1 MRYWWKVVSSL
12 ILPFT
17 ILKAEMESLMGPGR
31 TICMRPYG
39 SKTTKVDVKDL
50 KPLDWLP
57 ASVTSGLLPCPDLCC
72 GWS

>member
-1 MRYWWKVVSSL
+1 MLLATVS
-12 ILPFT
+12 
-17 ILKAEMESLMGPGR
+17 MGMAKKEISNTKDIVFCCPGR
-31 TICMRPYG
+31 TICMGPYG